1 LNIFFHKAKQVFE
14 KPTQIHFGGFLASL
28 YKWPEFTIF
37 ADMQNE
43 SDFKIY
49 FAPLQE
55 STDYI
60 YRSAHAKFFPG
71 VDKYFAPYI
80 VRQRDGSVKTS
91 HLRDIRPENNLD
103 YPLVPQILAGNPADF
118 IFLVKLLQD
127 NGYDE
132 VNWNLGCPYPMVT
145 NKGLGSGLLPHPERI
160 KSILETS
167 LPLVNCKISVKMRS
181 GLQSHDEIFQ
191 IIETLNQ
198 FPLSEIIL
206 HPRFGKQLYRSE
218 PDEAVFTKFHK
229 TLDHLLVY
237 NGDIESSEN
246 FNRLNQLF
254 GDINTWMIGRGIL
267 KNPFLPLI
275 LKKDVLPEIEER
287 AQLMRKFHDEIFLK
301 YSGLLSGS
309 SHILMRMEKFW
320 SYFCFGFPNAHKTFK
335 RIKKAAN
342 IVKYEAAVNENFQRL
357 TDHEEDQC
365 SENP

>member
-1 LNIFFHKAKQVFE
+1 
-14 KPTQIHFGGFLASL
+14 
-28 YKWPEFTIF
+28 
-37 ADMQNE
+37 MQNE
-43 SDFKIY
+43 SGFKIY

-60 YRSAHAKFFPG
+60 YRSAHAKFFGG

-80 VRQRDGSVKTS
+80 VRQKDGSVKTS
-91 HLRDIRPENNLD
+91 HLRDIRSENNMD
-103 YPLVPQILAGNPADF
+103 YPLVPQILAGNPTDF

-145 NKGLGSGLLPHPERI
+145 NKGLGSGLLPHPEWI

-167 LPLVNCKISVKMRS
+167 LPLLNCKISVKMRS

-191 IIETLNQ
+191 IIDTLNQ
-198 FPLSEIIL
+198 FGLSEIIL
-206 HPRFGKQLYRSE
+206 HPRFGKQLYRGAA
-218 PDEAVFTKFHK
+218 DETIFASVHK
-229 TLDHLLVY
+229 KLNHSLVY
-237 NGDIESSEN
+237 NGDIETIDN
-246 FNRLNQLF
+246 LNRLNLLF

-267 KNPFLPLI
+267 KNPFLPLL
-275 LKKDVLPEIEER
+275 LKKGILPELEER
-287 AQLMRKFHDEIFLK
+287 AQCMRNFHNEIFLK
-301 YSGLLSGS
+301 YAGLLSGS

-342 IVKYEAAVNENFQRL
+342 LVKYEAAVNENFQRL
-357 TDHEEDQC
+357 TDHEEDEC
-365 SENP
+365 SENTGPA